1 VQVDYLTLERAVI
14 ASNVYSL
21 FSLGLSLTYIT
32 TRIPSFAHG
41 DLATVGAYTCYLTI
55 LLLLRPLGLPAS
67 VYVTFPLAALAAGLV
82 AFAVYN
88 AVFRPLIRRGASV
101 TTLMIASFGAHF
113 LIYAVLAILTD
124 YVQSRHG
131 IIIRNAQLFQWE
143 YVWPGTDATM
153 STAINST
160 LALAAIAVLLYLLLY
175 KTRYG
180 VIMRASVD
188 NMQLAKVMG
197 IDIERVF
204 MVTWLLIGAVTGI
217 AGIYAA
223 MIFPL
228 TEELGWFQLPVV
240 FAASIVG
247 GLSRVY
253 GAMFGGYLTGASM
266 VLGGAYLLA
275 PLHVPLEFQ
284 LVIPFAMV
292 VIVLLLAP
300 QGLVE
305 VVERALA
312 RRG

>member
-1 VQVDYLTLERAVI
+1 MQVDYLTLERAVI

-55 LLLLRPLGLPAS
+55 LLFLRPLGLPAS

-88 AVFRPLIRRGASV
+88 AVFRPLVRRGASV

-124 YVQSRHG
+124 CVQSRHG

-143 YVWPGTDATM
+143 YVWPGTDAMM

-253 GAMFGGYLTGASM
+253 GAMLGGYLTGASM

-305 VVERALA
+305 VIERALA